1 MTYDE
6 ILSMTPVEVQ
16 EAIARKKGYERKH
29 GWMDAACINPMEYWV
44 TPKGRLTSVLPDWP
58 TDIVDAWNLVE
69 EIRESKSGVFEI
81 GIDTDR
87 HGDDTAQFRVTVFK
101 LRDNNVTGTG
111 WTQIVNIRASTISL
125 AISQAWLMWKEKIK

>member
-1 MTYDE
+1 MTTDS

-16 EAIARKKGYERKH
+16 EAIASARGYERRS
-29 GWMDAACINPMEYWV
+29 GFLDEACINPMEYWI
-44 TPKGRLTSVLPDWP
+44 TPKGGLTSVLPNWP
-58 TDIVDAWNLVE
+58 TDIADAWNLVE
-69 EIRESKSGVFEI
+69 EIRESKGVFEI
-81 GIDTDR
+81 SIDTDR

-125 AISQAWLMWKEKIK
+125 AISRAWLMWKEAG